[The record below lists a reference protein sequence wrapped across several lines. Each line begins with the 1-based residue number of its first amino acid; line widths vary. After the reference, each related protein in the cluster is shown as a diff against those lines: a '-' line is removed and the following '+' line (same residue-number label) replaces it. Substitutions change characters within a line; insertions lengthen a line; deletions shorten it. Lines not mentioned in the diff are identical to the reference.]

1 MLLSLRTLRAD
12 QALECS
18 LSDSSNRENCTPS
31 LREFAGVVKAVGN
44 ECHNFRL
51 GDHVYGYDVGPYRS
65 VFTVDESHCQRIP
78 EPSSF
83 QEAATW
89 SLTFVTAYQG
99 LIKIGQLRADHTILI
114 QDASSGIGQAAIQ
127 VALATKAHVFATARS
142 AAESQLIEK
151 YGIPTH
157 NILNETDPYL
167 TDTIARLTANRGF
180 DLIFNISRQ
189 GDGLR
194 KLWQS
199 VAPFGNLVHAGE
211 GDITKENVLDI
222 SPFQRGCRFSVVNLG
237 LLHESSPT
245 TLAAVAKEFAT
256 FVRQNHIQPL
266 ESLNIFPVTKVAE
279 AFKSLHSAAP
289 GKTVLTLDEKSEIPI
304 HASSRHPLTLDDN
317 ASYVLVGGM
326 GGLGRS
332 LARLLVRHGA
342 RHLIFISRSGLKSAQ
357 APAMVHELK
366 TLGVSAYV
374 YAADVSDQT
383 AMNGVVEQ
391 CTRDH
396 PPIRGV
402 IQSAAVLNDSIY
414 ENMTHE
420 LWRGAVAPKIQ
431 GSWLLHELLPKNMNF
446 FVMLSSIS
454 GVVGNRS
461 QANYATGNTFQDEL
475 ARYRRDQGLP
485 AVAVDLGLMLDVGLI
500 AERGGFTNL
509 RKSEAVGL
517 NEVELQ
523 AIMKAAMLGMYGN
536 STTPAQLVTGLPTGG
551 ILHRQALEPPFYYD
565 DPRFSYLKKMDL
577 SQAIAEVGTHGTGA
591 SETGDSLATQLGQ
604 AKSISE
610 ASSLTTTALS
620 GLIAKGLQTSA
631 DNIDTSKP
639 LHSYGVDS
647 LMAVE
652 IRTWIMQQV
661 KADVT
666 LFDILSGMSI
676 VALALKIVKSSK
688 LVSAD
693 LE

>member
-1 MLLSLRTLRAD
+1 MLIRYSF
-12 QALECS
+12 EFS
-18 LSDSSNRENCTPS
+18 LSRSSSHEYHGPS
-31 LREFAGVVKAVGN
+31 LREFAGVVKAVGS
-44 ECHNFRL
+44 ECHEFRL

-65 VFTVDESHCQRIP
+65 TFTVDESHCQRIP
-78 EPSSF
+78 ESSSF

-99 LIKIGQLRADHTILI
+99 LKKTGQLRADQTILI
-114 QDASSGIGQAAIQ
+114 QDASSGVGQAAIQ
-127 VALATKAHVFATARS
+127 VALATRAYVFATARS
-142 AAESQLIEK
+142 AAESQLIEN
-151 YGIPTH
+151 YGIPTR

-167 TDTIARLTANRGF
+167 PDTIARLTGNRGF

-199 VAPFGNLVHAGE
+199 VAPFGNLVHAGD

-222 SPFQRGCRFSVVNLG
+222 GPFQRGCRFSIVNLG
-237 LLHESSPT
+237 LLHETSPA
-245 TLAAVAKEFAT
+245 TLAAVAEEFAT
-256 FVRQNHIQPL
+256 FVRQKRIQPL

-279 AFKSLHSAAP
+279 AFKSLNSATRR
-289 GKTVLTLDEKSEIPI
+289 KTVLTLDEKSEIPI
-304 HASSRHPLTLDDN
+304 HASSRHPLTLDAN

-357 APAMVHELK
+357 APAMVHELQTK
-366 TLGVSAYV
+366 GVSAYV

-396 PPIRGV
+396 PRIRGV

-414 ENMTHE
+414 DNMTHE
-420 LWRGAVAPKIQ
+420 LWRGAVAPKVQ
-431 GSWLLHELLPKNMNF
+431 GSWLLHELLPKDMDF

-517 NEVELQ
+517 NEVEFQ

-551 ILHRQALEPPFYYD
+551 ILHRQALEAPFYYD

-577 SQAIAEVGTHGTGA
+577 SQAIAEVGTHGTGT
-591 SETGDSLATQLGQ
+591 SETGDSLAAQLGQ

-620 GLIAKGLQTSA
+620 GLLAKGLQTSA